1 MSGVKAEEATVIRQI
16 TPRQRGAR
24 LSFLGG
30 RKKELDG
37 QEDTDEA
44 NSNAGDVKMHMRGLS
59 KDAALLK
66 LAQVQAKDHGHQD
79 GGRERRGG
87 SVGRVSLDMLTKDRP
102 SMDEPENKKKH
113 SVRKRFSLLKLGM
126 KNHKAG
132 GVMGSLDEEQ

>member
-1 MSGVKAEEATVIRQI
+1 VKAEEATVIRQI

-37 QEDTDEA
+37 QEAADDA
-44 NSNAGDVKMHMRGLS
+44 NSNSGDVKMHMRGLS

-66 LAQVQAKDHGHQD
+66 LAQVQAKDHSHQD

-102 SMDEPENKKKH
+102 SLDEPEAKKKH

-126 KNHKAG
+126 KTHKTG
-132 GVMGSLDEEQ
+132 GVMENLDEEQ